1 MEQNQVSSL
10 NISHSKINSN
20 IIRMSPIGRVTV
32 SVIYYLSCQVR
43 KWLKS

>member
-10 NISHSKINSN
+10 NISHSKINSD